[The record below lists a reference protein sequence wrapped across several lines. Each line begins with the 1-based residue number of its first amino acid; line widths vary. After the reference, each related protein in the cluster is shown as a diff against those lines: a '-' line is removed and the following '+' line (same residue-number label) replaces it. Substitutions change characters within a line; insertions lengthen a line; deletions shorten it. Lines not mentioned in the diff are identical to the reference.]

1 MNQRT
6 DLHRKAGAP
15 QILALYIGAATIILT
30 GIALAAVS
38 FLSGMFFGFGKS
50 RTRSSLRNGR
60 RFSRYAVLAF
70 CQKTC
75 RTSRVGRKLL
85 FPEESFRPKTIS
97 MTEKITQ
104 FESAE
109 SESGGLI

>member
-38 FLSGMFFGFGKS
+38 FLSGMYFSVLGSPVHGAVFGTVVAFLGMRYWLSVRRLAGQVESDGSSFSLKNLFG
-50 RTRSSLRNGR
+50 
-60 RFSRYAVLAF
+60 
-70 CQKTC
+70 QKQ
-75 RTSRVGRKLL
+75 S
-85 FPEESFRPKTIS
+85 
-97 MTEKITQ
+97 Q
-104 FESAE
+104 
-109 SESGGLI
+109 